1 MKNLG
6 IIFILIPFV
15 FTALGFQAFVWLR
28 FGSESINQLFAY
40 SKVLSLLLGIFLL
53 FRDERRTSFPILV
66 KFWILFYMF
75 YFGIGLWG
83 NIIHDNEVQ
92 LLKTFIRVIYF
103 FAFAIFF
110 SIQENRKI
118 FEKVLIVTF
127 LISNML
133 LVYFERIN
141 FSMDHQGVT
150 AFTLDRAGGVYGDA
164 NNASVV
170 TLLLFIFIVNIFKA
184 KTKFQE
190 VVKVLIL
197 IFALYCL
204 VLSFSKTGFIV
215 LFIVLGLTYHSLFNR
230 KKILFALL
238 LIPIGFYFLVSVAL
252 SSSYLNITQK
262 ERIQDLFNILTL
274 NTSEVSLSH
283 RDDLFLNMWY
293 YITESPIL
301 GNGLNFSASIGGHN
315 TIFGIWADAGI
326 FCFLL
331 FLFLMLQYALA
342 GINSSVDK
350 KYFSLSILTVLF
362 IYMLTLETILDQGY
376 LIAVFVYLA
385 YLVDDKS
392 RQRNYSLL

>member
-1 MKNLG
+1 
-6 IIFILIPFV
+6 
-15 FTALGFQAFVWLR
+15 
-28 FGSESINQLFAY
+28 
-40 SKVLSLLLGIFLL
+40 
-53 FRDERRTSFPILV
+53 
-66 KFWILFYMF
+66 MF

-92 LLKTFIRVIYF
+92 ILKTFIQVIYF
-103 FAFAIFF
+103 LGFAIFF

-127 LISNML
+127 LISNLL

-141 FSMDHQGVT
+141 FSMDYQGITVN
-150 AFTLDRAGGVYGDA
+150 TLDRAGGVYGDA
-164 NNASVV
+164 NNAAVV
-170 TLLLFIFIVNIFKA
+170 TLLLFIFVANLFKA

-215 LFIVLGLTYHSLFNR
+215 LFIVLGLTYRSLFNI
-230 KKILFALL
+230 KKILFAIL
-238 LIPIGFYFLVSVAL
+238 LIPIGFYFLVSAAL

-262 ERIQDLFNILTL
+262 ERVQELFNILTL

-283 RDDLFLNMWY
+283 RDDLFLNLWY

-301 GNGLNFSASIGGHN
+301 GNGLNFSASISGHN

-326 FCFLL
+326 FSFLL
-331 FLFLMLQYALA
+331 FMLLMFHYALA

-350 KYFSLSILTVLF
+350 KFFSLSILAVLF
-362 IYMLTLETILDQGY
+362 IYMQTLQTILDQGY

-392 RQRNYSLL
+392 RQRKYSPL